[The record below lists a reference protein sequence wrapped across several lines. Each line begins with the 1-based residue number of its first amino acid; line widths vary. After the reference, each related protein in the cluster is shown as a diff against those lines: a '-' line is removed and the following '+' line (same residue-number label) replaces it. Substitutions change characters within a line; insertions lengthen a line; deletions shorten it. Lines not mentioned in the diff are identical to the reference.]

1 MTDAKKSH
9 TNDPKLVQVL
19 YDPRF
24 GMQAFFDNGDI
35 ATLVNDEWLWAGN
48 IVVDA
53 DYNAQA
59 PDGAG
64 TYRGAKVA
72 R

>member
-1 MTDAKKSH
+1 MTDA
-9 TNDPKLVQVL
+9 KLVQVL

-35 ATLVNDEWLWAGN
+35 ATLVNGDWLWAGN
-48 IVVDA
+48 IVIDA
-53 DYNAQA
+53 DYHAQA
-59 PDGAG
+59 PDGKG
-64 TYRGAKVA
+64 TYRHAQVA

>member
-1 MTDAKKSH
+1 MTDA
-9 TNDPKLVQVL
+9 KLVQVL

-24 GMQAFFDNGDI
+24 GLQAFFDNGDI
-35 ATLVNDEWLWAGN
+35 AKLVKDDWIWAGN
-48 IVVDA
+48 IVTDA

-64 TYRGAKVA
+64 MFRNGKVS
-72 R
+72 

>member
-1 MTDAKKSH
+1 MTDA
-9 TNDPKLVQVL
+9 KLVQVL

-35 ATLVNDEWLWAGN
+35 ATLVNGEWLWAGN
-48 IVVDA
+48 IRDEA

-59 PDGAG
+59 PSGKG
-64 TYRGAKVA
+64 TYRGVKVSS
-72 R
+72 